1 VSTILVPLSVAF
13 LPDYADVGAYALE
26 VGKAITLQLTNGV
39 GATAEA
45 EVTRLAATMGYTAA
59 RDIVND
65 RLRRGELP
73 DRSALLD
80 HLGLTVRAP
89 IIPRPVPPPE
99 LLARLSAMYGDSPAA
114 QGAAYRTGEAM
125 ERRRQGWTRQG
136 ARDEWQRRM
145 LENLPPGTTGL
156 A

>member
-1 VSTILVPLSVAF
+1 VTSLHDYAIRLGLVSTPAETDALSDLAVGMGVAF
-13 LPDYADVGAYALE
+13 ADLAESLAKSMGSDPLE
-26 VGKAITLQLTNGV
+26 G
-39 GATAEA
+39 
-45 EVTRLAATMGYTAA
+45 
-59 RDIVND
+59 
-65 RLRRGELP
+65 
-73 DRSALLD
+73 
-80 HLGLTVRAP
+80 LGLTVRAP
-89 IIPRPVPPPE
+89 IIPHPVPPPE

-145 LENLPPGTTGL
+145 LENFQASTTGL